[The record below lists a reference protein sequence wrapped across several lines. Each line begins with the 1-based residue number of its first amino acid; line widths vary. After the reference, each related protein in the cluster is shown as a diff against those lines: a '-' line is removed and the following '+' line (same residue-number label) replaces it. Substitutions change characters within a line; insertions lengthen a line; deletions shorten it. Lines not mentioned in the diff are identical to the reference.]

1 MLNMNEN
8 FFKKNHKK
16 TAKLMC
22 ILMLLSL
29 GLCLV
34 YSEVINEVHS
44 EQITSIE
51 DTKEEQFTQ
60 VYNYLQI
67 LEEKSYNDIKIVSS
81 DIEKDINYNV
91 DLAQLK
97 KDMDTN
103 VHNQDLH
110 NILENNIKGKYLND
124 INNYRNGIFI
134 VTSDYILED
143 PSYDRSSNTTRSWRN
158 DIKNSYNSNLKKDA
172 YNKLM
177 NHHTDSLIVIE
188 PVDLMDD
195 SSSHTKVDYM
205 NEQVLKDIFMKEGI
219 NGLRNYQFLIPA
231 YITENG
237 DVFGQEDIVQ
247 GQRTNNHKIIV
258 IQEFNLYDQ
267 IMKEYP
273 AMNNDDDLEE
283 LQLRY
288 NNTMNWLYILG
299 CLFIICVIVLL
310 IMVSS
315 IYNKFIEDH
324 ELLSKEEDNSEEY
337 TVE

>member
-1 MLNMNEN
+1 MNEN

-34 YSEVINEVHS
+34 YSEIIKEVRS
-44 EQITSIE
+44 EQIASIE
-51 DTKEEQFTQ
+51 DIKEEQFTQ
-60 VYNYLQI
+60 IYNYLQI
-67 LEEKSYNDIKIVSS
+67 LEEKSYDDVKIVSS
-81 DIEKDINYNV
+81 DIEKDINDNI
-91 DLAQLK
+91 DLVQLK

-103 VHNQDLH
+103 VRNQDLH
-110 NILENNIKGKYLND
+110 NILEKNIKGKYLNN

-134 VTSDYILED
+134 VTPDYILED
-143 PSYDRSSNTTRSWRN
+143 PSYDRSSTTTRSWRN

-188 PVDLMDD
+188 PVDLMDN

-205 NEQVLKDIFMKEGI
+205 DEQILKDIFMKEGI

-273 AMNNDDDLEE
+273 TMNNNDDLEE

-299 CLFIICVIVLL
+299 CLFIICAIVLL
-310 IMVSS
+310 IIVSS

-324 ELLSKEEDNSEEY
+324 ELLSKEEDYSEESIP
-337 TVE
+337 